1 MRLHNIFRSEIR
13 YQLKNIVFW
22 VFIIVSCLFANLQF
36 NEEYGTFQTAETD
49 SGLTFQYDEDGVLK
63 LTEPEK
69 NLSKPIKKEDR
80 SNLSNRQKIEVED
93 YFADDHLTPEE
104 EKAEIKR
111 YLARDLW
118 SKSFTRYR
126 FFINQKIKLSN
137 DQLIT
142 IEALLDEI
150 DNMSYE
156 RLIIE
161 VNQLDQL
168 LGQNTIYGDKHR
180 QQFLSKPLTPE
191 EKAANFNFKVYQEGL
206 TNAYGRLFADYLG
219 ITAGLFP
226 VFITAFLLLRDHR
239 FQMAELIRV
248 RDVNA
253 LSYVWGKYLAVVVLL
268 SGAYLLISCYPTFKF
283 FQICQENDWIF
294 HFWGFFKYTLAWV
307 IPTMMFTVAIGML
320 IGQLTGSSLIVLVVQ
335 LILWFS
341 NITTLSGNYSI
352 GRFIIRFNSSDGYQ
366 LLINSLPDLWVN
378 RIFFLIISVICVFL
392 VALIWRHGKK
402 NYVLPS

>member
-22 VFIIVSCLFANLQF
+22 VFIIVSCLFAYMQF

-49 SGLTFQYDEDGVLK
+49 SGLTFQYGEDGV
-63 LTEPEK
+63 
-69 NLSKPIKKEDR
+69 
-80 SNLSNRQKIEVED
+80 
-93 YFADDHLTPEE
+93 YHLTPEE
-104 EKAEIKR
+104 EA
-111 YLARDLW
+111 
-118 SKSFTRYR
+118 
-126 FFINQKIKLSN
+126 
-137 DQLIT
+137 
-142 IEALLDEI
+142 
-150 DNMSYE
+150 
-156 RLIIE
+156 
-161 VNQLDQL
+161 
-168 LGQNTIYGDKHR
+168 
-180 QQFLSKPLTPE
+180 
-191 EKAANFNFKVYQEGL
+191 AANFNFKVNQEGL

-226 VFITAFLLLRDHR
+226 VFIAAFLLLRDHK

-268 SGAYLLISCYPTFKF
+268 SGVYLLISCYPTFKF

-341 NITTLSGNYSI
+341 NITTLSGNYSL

-366 LLINSLPDLWVN
+366 LLLKSLPALWVN